1 MTAQQTLT
9 TVDDLYRYIKSIIP
23 SLTRNNDDAILL
35 DAFEQNDLRH
45 VCQAIRETISNQV
58 AYQHLTLRFGSN
70 SEQSVY
76 QFDVSKPVQF
86 LFDLYSL
93 YLAIRHIE
101 FQLCTFHKDVINPL
115 VVPINSETLSW
126 PIGQGFINQ
135 VYQHHSSAMKYIIPC
150 VQLHDTENNE
160 CHNVMTLNAN
170 LESLKKKAVQLWVDI
185 IPPTQYLETIK
196 TIKPD
201 AIKTSH
207 ILNDDHKRSGL
218 IPVIRIIRKN
228 NTLFIAG
235 RVGSQHE
242 LNQYRLL
249 GAQYYFGYISDI
261 PVSVSMRKQVAN
273 NS

>member
-1 MTAQQTLT
+1 MTTQHTLHT
-9 TVDDLYRYIKSIIP
+9 MDELYSYIQGIIP

-35 DAFEQNDLRH
+35 DAFDQNDISH
-45 VCQAIRETISNQV
+45 VCQAIRETTTNQV
-58 AYQHLTLRFGSN
+58 TYQHLTLRFGSN
-70 SEQSVY
+70 NEQSVY

-101 FQLCTFHKDVINPL
+101 FQLSTFHKDIINPL

-135 VYQHHSSAMKYIIPC
+135 VFQHHSVAMQYIIPC
-150 VQLHDTENNE
+150 VQLHDMDNSE
-160 CHNVMTLNAN
+160 CHNMMTLNAN
-170 LESLKKKAVQLWVDI
+170 LESLKKKAIKLWVDI
-185 IPPTQYLETIK
+185 IPPTRYLEIINN
-196 TIKPD
+196 IKPD

-218 IPVIRIIRKN
+218 IPVIRFIRKN

-242 LNQYRLL
+242 LKQYRLL
-249 GAQYYFGYISDI
+249 GAQYYFGYVSDI
-261 PVSVSMRKQVAN
+261 PISVSMKKQVAN
-273 NS
+273 NN

>member
-9 TVDDLYRYIKSIIP
+9 TVDDLYHYIQSIVP

-58 AYQHLTLRFGSN
+58 TYQHLTLRFGSN

-76 QFDVSKPVQF
+76 QFYVSKPVQF

-126 PIGQGFINQ
+126 PIGQNFINQ
-135 VYQHHSSAMKYIIPC
+135 VYQHHSTAMKYIIPC
-150 VQLHDTENNE
+150 VQLHDTENNK

-185 IPPTQYLETIK
+185 IPPTRYLETIK
-196 TIKPD
+196 AIKPD

-207 ILNDDHKRSGL
+207 ILNDNHKRSGL
-218 IPVIRIIRKN
+218 IPVIRFIRKN

>member
-9 TVDDLYRYIKSIIP
+9 TVDDLYHYIQSIVP

-58 AYQHLTLRFGSN
+58 TYQHLTLRFGSN

-126 PIGQGFINQ
+126 PIGQSFINQ
-135 VYQHHSSAMKYIIPC
+135 VYQHHSTAMKYIIPC

-207 ILNDDHKRSGL
+207 ILNDNHKRSGL
-218 IPVIRIIRKN
+218 IPVIRFIRKN

>member
-9 TVDDLYRYIKSIIP
+9 TVDDLYRYIQSIVP

-58 AYQHLTLRFGSN
+58 TYQHLTLRFGSN

-76 QFDVSKPVQF
+76 LFDVSKPVQF

-135 VYQHHSSAMKYIIPC
+135 VYQHHASAMKYIIPC

-196 TIKPD
+196 TIQPD

-218 IPVIRIIRKN
+218 IPVIRFIRKN

>member
-9 TVDDLYRYIKSIIP
+9 TVDDLYHYIQSIVP
-23 SLTRNNDDAILL
+23 SLTRNNDDTILL

-58 AYQHLTLRFGSN
+58 TYQHLTLRFGSN

-126 PIGQGFINQ
+126 PIGQSFINQ

-185 IPPTQYLETIK
+185 IPPTRYLETLR

-218 IPVIRIIRKN
+218 IPVIRFIRKN

-261 PVSVSMRKQVAN
+261 PVSVSMRKQVTN

>member
-9 TVDDLYRYIKSIIP
+9 SVDDLYHYIQSIIP

-58 AYQHLTLRFGSN
+58 TYQHLTLRFGSN

-86 LFDLYSL
+86 RFDLYSL

-126 PIGQGFINQ
+126 PIGQSFINQ
-135 VYQHHSSAMKYIIPC
+135 VYLHHSTAMKYIIPC

-218 IPVIRIIRKN
+218 IPVIRFIRKS

>member
-9 TVDDLYRYIKSIIP
+9 TVDDLYHYIQSIVP

-58 AYQHLTLRFGSN
+58 TYQHLTLRFGSN

-218 IPVIRIIRKN
+218 IPVIRFIRKN

>member
-9 TVDDLYRYIKSIIP
+9 TVNDLYRYIQSIVP

-58 AYQHLTLRFGSN
+58 TYQHLTLRFGSN

-126 PIGQGFINQ
+126 PIGQSFINQ
-135 VYQHHSSAMKYIIPC
+135 VYQHHASAMKYIIPC

-185 IPPTQYLETIK
+185 IPPTRYLETIR

-218 IPVIRIIRKN
+218 IPVIRFIRKN

>member
-9 TVDDLYRYIKSIIP
+9 TVDDLYHYIQSIVP

-58 AYQHLTLRFGSN
+58 TYQHLTLRFGSN

-126 PIGQGFINQ
+126 PIGQSFINQ
-135 VYQHHSSAMKYIIPC
+135 VYQHHASAMKYIIPC

-218 IPVIRIIRKN
+218 IPVIRFIRKN